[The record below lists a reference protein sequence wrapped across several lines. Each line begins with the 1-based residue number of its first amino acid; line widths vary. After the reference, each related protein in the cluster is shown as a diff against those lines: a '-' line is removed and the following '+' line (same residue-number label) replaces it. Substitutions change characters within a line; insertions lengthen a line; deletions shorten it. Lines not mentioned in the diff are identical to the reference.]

1 MDQPHVVIVGAGF
14 GGLAAARAMASLPV
28 RVTLIDRTNHH
39 LFQPLLY
46 QVATAGL
53 SPADIAS
60 PIRSILRQQKRLEIR
75 KSEVTGV
82 DPQGKSVQTA
92 DGDIAYDY
100 LILATGARHSYF
112 GNDQW
117 EVHAPGLKTIT
128 NATTIRHRVL
138 GAFEEAEKAAS
149 EADRE
154 RYMTFVV
161 VGGGPTGAEMA
172 GSIAELARRVLACD
186 FDHIDPRRSHI
197 ILVEAADRLLG
208 GLPAPLGEKAA
219 DYLRELGVDVRLR
232 VRVTGIEVGCVHT
245 DAGAIPTE
253 TTIWAAGVQA
263 SPAARWLGSESDRQ
277 GRVIVKPDLSVEG
290 HPEVFVIGDTA
301 HFAGKDGKPLPG
313 VAPVALQ
320 QGTFLG
326 EVLRARLDE
335 QPSPVFEYRDKG
347 DLATVGRRRAVARI
361 GDRHFTG
368 RLAWLIW
375 VFVHI
380 MELAT
385 FRNRLVVLI
394 QWIWGYFTW
403 ERGARLIVEDRSPAR
418 RADDARAQQSDL

>member
-1 MDQPHVVIVGAGF
+1 
-14 GGLAAARAMASLPV
+14 
-28 RVTLIDRTNHH
+28 
-39 LFQPLLY
+39 
-46 QVATAGL
+46 
-53 SPADIAS
+53 
-60 PIRSILRQQKRLEIR
+60 
-75 KSEVTGV
+75 
-82 DPQGKSVQTA
+82 
-92 DGDIAYDY
+92 
-100 LILATGARHSYF
+100 
-112 GNDQW
+112 
-117 EVHAPGLKTIT
+117 
-128 NATTIRHRVL
+128 VL